1 MVGRL
6 LHVVL
11 PAIRIESD
19 HDASLAAGPPS
30 DVGIELIRRHT
41 LFMKEALHAVLKK
54 ARGFRQV
61 KWKKRRAE
69 LERLEAKHGRDRSLA
84 RGFPELSVKRT
95 HPSLSDGFAPVQ
107 SVARRAPQDHGLIV
121 DTLHKQGMMVLAK
134 SELPWAGGK
143 KS

>member
-1 MVGRL
+1 ML
-6 LHVVL
+6 S
-11 PAIRIESD
+11 AIRTESD
-19 HDASLAAGPPS
+19 HDASLTAGPRS
-30 DVGIELIRRHT
+30 
-41 LFMKEALHAVLKK
+41 
-54 ARGFRQV
+54 
-61 KWKKRRAE
+61 
-69 LERLEAKHGRDRSLA
+69 DRSLA